1 MSVKTTVTI
10 VAQIANV
17 RTYTDPS
24 AVIAIQDM
32 KVKTI
37 SVAQVFIYFA
47 FFDFTL
53 CRFGLYIKVNIY
65 YK

>member
-1 MSVKTTVTI
+1 MSVKTTLTI

-47 FFDFTL
+47 FF
-53 CRFGLYIKVNIY
+53 
-65 YK
+65 